1 MTGRPAPPWL
11 DWSSVGVI
19 DRLALALFPWLEGEP
34 CEPCLR
40 VPADPEPE
48 AGL

>member
-1 MTGRPAPPWL
+1 VTAHAAPLEL
-11 DWSSVGVI
+11 DWSPAGVI

-34 CEPCLR
+34 CLR

-48 AGL
+48 AEL